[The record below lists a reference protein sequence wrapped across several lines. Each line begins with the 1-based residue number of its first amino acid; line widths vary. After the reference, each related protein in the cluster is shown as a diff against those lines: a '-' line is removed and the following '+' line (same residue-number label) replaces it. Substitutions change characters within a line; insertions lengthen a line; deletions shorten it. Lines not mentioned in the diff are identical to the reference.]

1 MSEIINERRLRV
13 LHVGKYYPPHP
24 GGMESHLQVLCQE
37 LKKFVD
43 VEVLVASDESKTVE
57 EVIDGIKVTRLSTP
71 LNFQAAPVCPQ
82 MVRKIRESRADV
94 VHLHWPNP
102 TAVLAY
108 LASRHPGRL
117 VFTYHSDIVRQ
128 KMLSRAFWP
137 FLRQALKRADAVI
150 VASPNYRDS
159 SKVLAGF
166 RERCRVIPFGISPDY
181 FQQVDSEDVASLR
194 RQYGSRLI
202 LGVGRFVYYKGFEYL
217 IRAMK
222 GVDGRLLLIGNGP
235 LREKLAREALESG
248 VSDKV
253 TFLLDVKDVRPFYQ
267 AADVFV
273 LPSIARSEAF
283 GIVQLEAMACGK
295 PVVNTSLDS
304 GVTFVSPHGVS
315 GLTVQPAN
323 PTALSEAI
331 NALLDN
337 PTLRDEYGRAGK
349 RRITEMFCVD
359 VMARDTLRVYGEIMN
374 QGARLEKSCA
384 AAQGLSLVE

>member
-1 MSEIINERRLRV
+1 MINERRLRV

-24 GGMESHLQVLCQE
+24 GGMESHLEALCQE
-37 LKKFVD
+37 LKPFVD
-43 VEVLVASDESKTVE
+43 VEVLVASDESKTKE
-57 EVIDGIKVTRLSTP
+57 EVIDAVKVTRLATP

-82 MVRKIRESRADV
+82 MVRKIRDSRADV

-108 LASRHPGRL
+108 LASRHRGCL

-137 FLRQALKRADAVI
+137 FLRHALKRAGAVI

-181 FQQVDSEDVASLR
+181 FQQVDGTEVASLR
-194 RQYGSRLI
+194 RQYGPRLV

-222 GVDGRLLLIGNGP
+222 DVEGRLLLIGNGP
-235 LREKLAREALESG
+235 LRERLAREAVASG

-253 TFLLDVKDVRPFYQ
+253 TFLIDVKDVRPFYQ

-304 GVTFVSPHGVS
+304 GVPFVSPHGVS
-315 GLTVQPAN
+315 GLTVEPAN
-323 PTALSEAI
+323 PAALSEAI
-331 NALLDN
+331 STLLDN
-337 PTLRDEYGRAGK
+337 PGLCEEYGRAGR
-349 RRITEMFCVD
+349 RRIEQKFSLD
-359 VMARDTLRVYGEIMN
+359 VMARDTLSVYDEIMN
-374 QGARLEKSCA
+374 RGADFEKSRA
-384 AAQGLSLVE
+384 ATPGMSLVE

>member
-1 MSEIINERRLRV
+1 MINERRLRV

-24 GGMESHLQVLCQE
+24 GGMESHLEALCQE
-37 LKKFVD
+37 LKLFVD
-43 VEVLVASDESKTVE
+43 VEVLVASDKSKTKE
-57 EVIDGIKVTRLSTP
+57 EVIDGIKVTRLATP

-82 MVRKIRESRADV
+82 MVRKIREAQADV

-108 LASRHPGRL
+108 LASRHRGRL

-137 FLRQALKRADAVI
+137 FLRHALKRAGAVI

-181 FQQVDSEDVASLR
+181 FQQVDGAEVAEIR
-194 RQYGSRLI
+194 RQYGPRLV

-222 GVDGRLLLIGNGP
+222 GVDAHLLLIGNGP
-235 LREKLAREALESG
+235 LREKLAREAVTAG
-248 VSDKV
+248 VSDQV
-253 TFLLDVKDVRPFYQ
+253 AFLTDVKDVRPFYQ

-295 PVVNTSLDS
+295 PVVNTALDS
-304 GVTFVSPHGVS
+304 GVPFVSPHGVS

-323 PTALSEAI
+323 PAALSEAV
-331 NALLDN
+331 NTLLDN
-337 PTLRDEYGRAGK
+337 AALAAEYGQAGR
-349 RRITEMFCVD
+349 RRIEQKFSLD
-359 VMARDTLRVYGEIMN
+359 VMARETMRVYDEVMN
-374 QGARLEKSCA
+374 QGVGLEKSRA
-384 AAQGLSLVE
+384 VAPGMSLVD

>member
-1 MSEIINERRLRV
+1 
-13 LHVGKYYPPHP
+13 
-24 GGMESHLQVLCQE
+24 MESHLQVLCQE

-71 LNFQAAPVCPQ
+71 LSFQAAPVCPQ
-82 MVRKIRESRADV
+82 MMRKIRESRADV

-108 LASRHPGRL
+108 LASRHRGRL

-194 RQYGSRLI
+194 RQYGARII
-202 LGVGRFVYYKGFEYL
+202 LGVGRFVYYKGFEHL

-253 TFLLDVKDVRPFYQ
+253 TFLTDVKDVRPFYQ

-323 PTALSEAI
+323 PAALSEAI

-337 PTLRDEYGRAGK
+337 PALRDEYGRAGK
-349 RRITEMFCVD
+349 RRIAEMFCVD
-359 VMARDTLRVYGEIMN
+359 VMARDTLRVYDEIMN
-374 QGARLEKSCA
+374 QDARLEKSCA
-384 AAQGLSLVE
+384 AARGMSLVE